1 MATKYLDYTGL
12 SYFYSKLK
20 TINESA
26 ITTAINEALS
36 ELNQSLVTIVSALP
50 TTGEEGKLYMI
61 PDTNDTNKYT
71 TYAWEEGAFKP
82 IGSTTLD
89 FDSNNYYT
97 KTEADSTF
105 VKKTELTNYYNKEEV
120 DKLISNI
127 SIEGGVSVKAIPL
140 STIEEICV

>member
-20 TINESA
+20 TANESA

-50 TTGEEGKLYMI
+50 PTGEEGKLYMI
-61 PDTNDTNKYT
+61 PDTEDTNKYN
-71 TYAWEEGAFKP
+71 TYTWEEGAFKP

-89 FDSNNYYT
+89 FDGSNYYT
-97 KTEADSTF
+97 KSQADSTF
-105 VKKTELTNYYNKEEV
+105 VKKTDLT
-120 DKLISNI
+120 
-127 SIEGGVSVKAIPL
+127 AI
-140 STIEEICV
+140 TNEEIDTLMV

>member
-20 TINESA
+20 TANEA
-26 ITTAINEALS
+26 TITTAINEALT

-50 TTGEEGKLYMI
+50 PTGEEGKLYMI
-61 PDTNDTNKYT
+61 PDTEDTNKYT
-71 TYAWEEGAFKP
+71 TYTWEEGAFKP

-97 KTEADSTF
+97 KTEANNTF
-105 VKKTELTNYYNKEEV
+105 VKKTDLT
-120 DKLISNI
+120 
-127 SIEGGVSVKAIPL
+127 AI
-140 STIEEICV
+140 TNEEIDTLMV